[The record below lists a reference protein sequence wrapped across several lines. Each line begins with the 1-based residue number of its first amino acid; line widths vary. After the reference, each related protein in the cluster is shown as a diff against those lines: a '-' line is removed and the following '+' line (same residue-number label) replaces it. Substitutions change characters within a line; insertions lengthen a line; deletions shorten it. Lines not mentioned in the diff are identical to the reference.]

1 MRSSRAFPF
10 ANGRKIRW
18 IRPCSEILWAL
29 GLRGCDAGH
38 GRFIPSEALG
48 WHFVPNPA
56 LGTKTDPVLVMLGVP
71 RLCSSAGA
79 EWHGRLHTQ
88 HDGFD
93 AIICTSSKYG
103 RKARSRGSTFFFSRT
118 LPGEFAR
125 AKIRRGHP
133 DTGHAQQGRYR
144 HAGGSGEQQS
154 KIGDL
159 AQPELA
165 RQR

>member
-103 RKARSRGSTFFFSRT
+103 RKARSRGSTFFFLAPCPVNSQGPKFAEAIRIPAT
-118 LPGEFAR
+118 LSKEGIDTR
-125 AKIRRGHP
+125 AGPANSNRR
-133 DTGHAQQGRYR
+133 
-144 HAGGSGEQQS
+144 SGTSPSQN
-154 KIGDL
+154 
-159 AQPELA
+159 
-165 RQR
+165 